1 MLGKI
6 HLWINTT
13 GDNMKRFI
21 LLFTVFIACRTIN
34 AGDNILIDKK
44 TDPFSITELSH
55 CAWVGR
61 LTGSRT
67 ERKLMFGTVALT
79 RSPYIIFE
87 KDADIWYLYYGDSEG
102 GPAFDKFAGKIIG
115 VEHSNN
121 GYTLR
126 YRQVLNLGDAK
137 GVSLYANNK
146 HIFEYADYVAVI
158 SFKIIDHNTMMLTD
172 EAKLGYSV
180 IAKGTTFYKN
190 ILSVNKFESRI
201 TENGVRIR
209 SQPSLLESVLAVGSK
224 DEKVHLLSKSIRMQT
239 IQQWNDY
246 WYEVETHKGVI
257 GWVYGAFIDS
267 SLKDSVPINEQGMM
281 VSESER

>member
-1 MLGKI
+1 
-6 HLWINTT
+6 
-13 GDNMKRFI
+13 MKRFI
-21 LLFTVFIACRTIN
+21 LLFIVFVVCRTIN
-34 AGDNILIDKK
+34 AGDTIRIDRKI
-44 TDPFSITELSH
+44 DPFNINELSH
-55 CAWVGR
+55 CAWVGS

-67 ERKLMFGTVALT
+67 ERKLMFGTTALT

-102 GPAFDKFAGKIIG
+102 GPAFDKFVGKIIDVKHG
-115 VEHSNN
+115 NA

-137 GVSLYANNK
+137 GTSLYANNK
-146 HIFEYADYVAVI
+146 HIFEYADYAAVI
-158 SFKIIDHNTMMLTD
+158 SFKIIDHNTMILTD

-190 ILSVNKFESRI
+190 IFNVNKFESRI

-224 DEKVHLLSKSIRMQT
+224 DEKVHLLSKSIRTQT
-239 IQQWNDY
+239 IQRWNDY

-267 SLKDSVPINEQGMM
+267 SLKDSVPTNEQGMM
-281 VSESER
+281 VSESEK

>member
-1 MLGKI
+1 
-6 HLWINTT
+6 
-13 GDNMKRFI
+13 MKRFI
-21 LLFTVFIACRTIN
+21 LLFIVFVVCRTIN
-34 AGDNILIDKK
+34 AGDTIRIDRKI
-44 TDPFSITELSH
+44 DPFNINELSH
-55 CAWVGR
+55 CAWVGS

-67 ERKLMFGTVALT
+67 ERKLMFGTTALT

-87 KDADIWYLYYGDSEG
+87 NDADAWYLYYGDSEG

-115 VEHSNN
+115 VRRSDD
-121 GYTLR
+121 GYTVR
-126 YRQVLNLGDAK
+126 YRQVLNLEDAK
-137 GVSLYANNK
+137 GTSLYANNK
-146 HIFEYADYVAVI
+146 HIFEYADYAAVI
-158 SFKIIDHNTMMLTD
+158 SFKIIDHNTMILTD

-190 ILSVNKFESRI
+190 IFNVNKFESRI

-224 DEKVHLLSKSIRMQT
+224 DEKVHLLSKSIRTQT
-239 IQQWNDY
+239 IQRWNDY

-267 SLKDSVPINEQGMM
+267 SLKDSVPTNEQGMM
-281 VSESER
+281 VSESEK

>member
-1 MLGKI
+1 MVA
-6 HLWINTT
+6 

-21 LLFTVFIACRTIN
+21 LLFTVFIVCRTIN

-55 CAWVGR
+55 CAWVGS

>member
-21 LLFTVFIACRTIN
+21 LLFSVLIACRTIN

-201 TENGVRIR
+201 TEDGVRIR

-267 SLKDSVPINEQGMM
+267 SLKDSVPTNEQGMM
-281 VSESER
+281 VSESEK